1 MRLAWVIGKRFWQ
14 GDGSVLLRRIGAVS
28 GALARKDMDIER
40 LVIWALRDQ
49 GLGWERNVNDK
60 AREDYSDYGTI
71 IDRGSGV
78 VATPNI
84 ERWSDEDAMLVK
96 IAVDGLSA
104 EARTLIVQYGRAGLR
119 PDWVEEGYGSIQQLK
134 DNRGRLRWDW
144 ADPVNRTGAKTPKLG
159 FVGEQRESVDFHRA
173 QYRVWWQALADL
185 VGPLNNKMSAHRAT
199 GPDVPEEPWR
209 ESNRPRVFDED
220 GVEIAAARLEPKVS
234 DLPLDRLKKQ
244 ANMPV
249 QSVATDW
256 SIPKR
261 MPRRSAAR

>member
-1 MRLAWVIGKRFWQ
+1 M
-14 GDGSVLLRRIGAVS
+14 S

-40 LVIWALRDQ
+40 LITWALRDQ

-60 AREDYSDYGTI
+60 PREDYSDYGTI

-119 PDWVEEGYGSIQQLK
+119 PDWVEEGYGSVQQLK
-134 DNRGRLRWDW
+134 DNRGRLRWEW
-144 ADPVNRTGAKTPKLG
+144 SDPVNRTGEKTPKRG
-159 FVGEQRESVDFHRA
+159 FVGEQRENVDFHRA
-173 QYRVWWQALADL
+173 QYRVWWQALVDL
-185 VGPLNNKMSAHRAT
+185 VGPLNNVLQSFRAT
-199 GPDVPEEPWR
+199 GPEVVREPWI
-209 ESNRPRVFDED
+209 ESERPRVFGDN
-220 GVEIAAARLEPKVS
+220 GAVVPSSRIEPKVS
-234 DLPLDRLKKQ
+234 ELPIEGLKEK

-256 SIPKR
+256 SVPSR
-261 MPRRSAAR
+261 LPRRRAAR